1 MFGGLNKYAVY
12 AKLFMT
18 LAKGKIYDMNTMG
31 VGEGG
36 LGTHPCRK
44 GVVTMVAAGYNVS
57 PPIVSILH
65 SHWMGDWRGE
75 G

>member
-18 LAKGKIYDMNTMG
+18 LAKSKIYDMNTMG

-44 GVVTMVAAGYNVS
+44 GVVTMVAKLQCVSSNCYNS
-57 PPIVSILH
+57 TFSLD
-65 SHWMGDWRGE
+65 G
-75 G
+75 